1 MFLLIL
7 PAADLVARA
16 QGAPGLA
23 SYGMGLRPGWWVY
36 YLTGLA
42 LGLAVQALFERIGI
56 GWGSARS
63 RTCASPGARC

>member
-23 SYGMGLRPGWWVY
+23 SYGMGCTR
-36 YLTGLA
+36 TG
-42 LGLAVQALFERIGI
+42 VGI
-56 GWGSARS
+56 GGPGSL
-63 RTCASPGARC
+63 